1 MQDQQR
7 FSNVTKSYLCCF
19 YGILEEMIE
28 NMTGAALT
36 DSLSH
41 NFIVQMIPHHRAAIE
56 MSHNLLQYTTCVPLQ
71 DIALNIIE
79 EQTKSIG
86 NMQNILQ
93 CCSKVQ
99 NSQQEICLYQNAFQ
113 QITQTMFSQMENA
126 CAANNI
132 NADFM
137 REMIPHHQGAIQM
150 SQNVLRFD
158 ICPELVPILQAI
170 ITSQRE
176 GVNKMERLL
185 RCI

>member
-1 MQDQQR
+1 
-7 FSNVTKSYLCCF
+7 
-19 YGILEEMIE
+19 
-28 NMTGAALT
+28 
-36 DSLSH
+36 
-41 NFIVQMIPHHRAAIE
+41 
-56 MSHNLLQYTTCVPLQ
+56 
-71 DIALNIIE
+71 
-79 EQTKSIG
+79 
-86 NMQNILQ
+86 
-93 CCSKVQ
+93 
-99 NSQQEICLYQNAFQ
+99 
-113 QITQTMFSQMENA
+113 MFSKMENA
-126 CAANNI
+126 CASNNI

>member
-56 MSHNLLQYTTCVPLQ
+56 MSQICCEYRSVPFRTCQ
-71 DIALNIIE
+71 IIE

-93 CCSKVQ
+93 CCSKAQ
-99 NSQQEICLYQNAFQ
+99 NSQQDICLYQNAFQ

-158 ICPELVPILQAI
+158 ICPESGSLFC
-170 ITSQRE
+170 
-176 GVNKMERLL
+176 RLS
-185 RCI
+185 